1 MLRFILTNV
10 LPVLTSI
17 VIVILVAIFQVN
29 PHIYL
34 LAIVVWIVS
43 AYRAKAVSSNLKQQ
57 LHEKDMDFEEQVTK
71 SNHILA
77 NLHQEIIKQIQLL
90 ESEIEQV
97 KGLINS
103 AIRSLSDS
111 FNGLNTYSNEQGE
124 IVHGVIEYFKGDSS
138 VDDASLNL
146 EAFIQQTEKVL
157 EEFVESVIDT
167 SRSSMELSSGIDE
180 MVDNIESVVSLLDD
194 VRDIA
199 DKTNLLAL
207 NASIEAARAGEY
219 GRGFS
224 VVADEVRN
232 LAIQSHEFSDQINSV
247 VDATKSSMD
256 NSKTLISRLA
266 AKDMTS
272 ALNSKKHVD
281 EMTKK
286 IEKMYMQSSD
296 NLMRVESIN
305 ANINGTVTDAVR
317 ALQFEDMVRQLLGHM
332 DKRLILLSDSIA
344 IIRDFERLDSVTIDE
359 ANSKVEN
366 LLGKA
371 NALTHN
377 VVQQV
382 DMNEGNT
389 ELF

>member
-1 MLRFILTNV
+1 
-10 LPVLTSI
+10 
-17 VIVILVAIFQVN
+17 
-29 PHIYL
+29 
-34 LAIVVWIVS
+34 
-43 AYRAKAVSSNLKQQ
+43 
-57 LHEKDMDFEEQVTK
+57 
-71 SNHILA
+71 
-77 NLHQEIIKQIQLL
+77 
-90 ESEIEQV
+90 
-97 KGLINS
+97 
-103 AIRSLSDS
+103 
-111 FNGLNTYSNEQGE
+111 
-124 IVHGVIEYFKGDSS
+124 
-138 VDDASLNL
+138 
-146 EAFIQQTEKVL
+146 
-157 EEFVESVIDT
+157 
-167 SRSSMELSSGIDE
+167 MELSSGIDE